1 MYSEK
6 QLEAA
11 FNAGCAYTVGSH
23 KDLKQIHPNFQE
35 WKAKL
40 KRMRTINEL
49 LIILRDN
56 ARVKKSWFGLKH
68 NINSGLCSEIDNL
81 LWNFYFDNTTPHV
94 NSMEA
99 LVLRDYLCK
108 NRPNGAAQYSFYW
121 PVGLWEPRLK
131 WLNEQI
137 ELTKEV

>member
-1 MYSEK
+1 MYSDE

-56 ARVKKSWFGLKH
+56 ARVNKSWFGLRQR
-68 NINSGLCSEIDNL
+68 IEYGLCYEVVTLEELGILSIDEWGILRQHIRINAPDYIKDSRYR
-81 LWNFYFDNTTPHV
+81 WTP
-94 NSMEA
+94 
-99 LVLRDYLCK
+99 YK
-108 NRPNGAAQYSFYW
+108 W
-121 PVGLWEPRLK
+121 KPRLK
-131 WLNEQI
+131 WLNKQI

>member
-1 MYSEK
+1 MYSDE

-56 ARVKKSWFGLKH
+56 ARVKKSWFGLRQR
-68 NINSGLCSEIDNL
+68 IESGLCYEIGKLEESQIISDDE
-81 LWNFYFDNTTPHV
+81 W
-94 NSMEA
+94 A
-99 LVLRDYLCK
+99 ILRRHIYNYAPVCNDISGY
-108 NRPNGAAQYSFYW
+108 RW
-121 PVGLWEPRLK
+121 PIGLWKPRLK
-131 WLNEQI
+131 WLNKQI

>member
-11 FNAGCAYTVGSH
+11 FNAGCAYTLGSH

-56 ARVKKSWFGLKH
+56 ARVNKSWFGLRQR
-68 NINSGLCSEIDNL
+68 IDSGLCYEIGELRELGILSIDECSIL
-81 LWNFYFDNTTPHV
+81 KKHIHISAPDYIKDSVYRWTP
-94 NSMEA
+94 
-99 LVLRDYLCK
+99 YK
-108 NRPNGAAQYSFYW
+108 W
-121 PVGLWEPRLK
+121 KPRLK
-131 WLNEQI
+131 WLNGQI

>member
-56 ARVKKSWFGLKH
+56 ARVKKSWFGLRQR
-68 NINSGLCSEIDNL
+68 IESGLCYEVGKLEELGILSIDEWSILRQHIHINAPDYIKDSGYR
-81 LWNFYFDNTTPHV
+81 WTP
-94 NSMEA
+94 
-99 LVLRDYLCK
+99 YK
-108 NRPNGAAQYSFYW
+108 W
-121 PVGLWEPRLK
+121 KPRLK
-131 WLNEQI
+131 WLNKQI

>member
-1 MYSEK
+1 MYSDE

-23 KDLKQIHPNFQE
+23 KNLKQIHPNFQE

-56 ARVKKSWFGLKH
+56 ARVKKSWFGLRQR
-68 NINSGLCSEIDNL
+68 IESGLCYEVRKLEELGILSIDEWSILIQHIRTNA
-81 LWNFYFDNTTPHV
+81 P
-94 NSMEA
+94 
-99 LVLRDYLCK
+99 DYIEDTVY
-108 NRPNGAAQYSFYW
+108 RW
-121 PVGLWEPRLK
+121 PIGLWEPRLK

-137 ELTKEV
+137 ELTK